1 MTMLR
6 TLVGYS
12 LLAVVGIVALKLF
25 FGLLGLAVSLLMSLI
40 WLAAI
45 GFLFYL
51 ALKILSPE
59 TARRMREK
67 IQRRKT
73 SDASE

>member
-6 TLVGYS
+6 TFVGYS
-12 LLAVVGIVALKLF
+12 VLAVVGIVALKLF
-25 FGLLGLAVSLLMSLI
+25 FGLLGLAVSLLMSLV
-40 WLAAI
+40 WLAVI

-59 TARRMREK
+59 TARRVREK
-67 IQRRKT
+67 FQGRKT